1 MNRVVFSLTINGLS
15 EIARN
20 RTWRDAMLN
29 RPMIAASIL
38 AIAVSILPAL
48 AQVTDQAIRF
58 KSGESVA
65 TIRNTITGDEA
76 VNYTLSAKEGQSMV
90 VIMETDN
97 PSNYFNIMALGADSA
112 MFIGSTS
119 GGRFEGTLPATGEY
133 TIQVYLMRNA
143 ARRGESASYR
153 LDVGIN

>member
-1 MNRVVFSLTINGLS
+1 
-15 EIARN
+15 
-20 RTWRDAMLN
+20 MLI

-38 AIAVSILPAL
+38 AIAVSVLPAF
-48 AQVTDQAIRF
+48 AQMTEEAIRF
-58 KSGESVA
+58 KSGESGA
-65 TIRNTITGDEA
+65 TITNTITGDEA
-76 VNYTLSAKEGQSMV
+76 VNYTLSAKAGQSMI

-97 PSNYFNIMALGADSA
+97 PSNYFNIMAPGADSA

-119 GGRFEGTLPATGEY
+119 GGRFEGTLPASGEY